1 MFVLVNVGIYY
12 GDSEEIAFKTKAEM
26 MNFLGEWEIE
36 LDELE
41 EVGEHIYKIPDELK
55 PF

>member
-1 MFVLVNVGIYY
+1 MFVLVNIGIYY

-26 MNFLGEWEIE
+26 MNFLEEWGIE
-36 LDELE
+36 LEKLE
-41 EVGEHIYKIPDELK
+41 EVGKHIYKIPNELK